1 MMNRNDANKK
11 RMDKMNRALQ
21 MILALWLIATL
32 AGNSAAAGEIKPV
45 RGKLDRHAVD
55 LRQSSVSGLSAGGF
69 MASQF
74 FVAYSGIMS
83 GAGVFAGGPYG
94 CARGSLF
101 KAGGACMSRPALLTP
116 EVMAELAENAKTSS
130 GNNRIDGLENLKSKK
145 IFLFVGSADETV
157 RPAVVDRTYDWYLR
171 MGVLPAQ
178 IYYKKDLIA
187 GHALPTLAYG
197 NPCQK
202 VSGAPWMGACNYDG
216 AGEALQHIY
225 GKLNPARPVASE
237 DGRLI
242 EFEQKEFVEPEP
254 SGPEELSERTGL
266 NEFGYAF
273 IPQSCR
279 DGKACRIHVVFHG
292 CRQVYNRDPEKT
304 GGDKSGTVFG
314 LQMVLHAGYNEWAHV
329 NRMIILY
336 PQAQKTKVNP
346 YGCFDWWGYL
356 DNTKDTYLT
365 KDAPQ
370 MKAVRAMMKAL
381 SGR

>member
-1 MMNRNDANKK
+1 MNRT
-11 RMDKMNRALQ
+11 LQ
-21 MILALWLIATL
+21 MILALWLIVTL
-32 AGNSAAAGEIKPV
+32 AGNSAAAEEIKPV

-55 LRQSSVSGLSAGGF
+55 IGQSSVSGLSAGGF

-83 GAGVFAGGPYG
+83 GVGIFAGGPYG

-101 KAGGACMSRPALLTP
+101 KAIGDCLSRPALLTP
-116 EVMAELAENAKTSS
+116 EVMAELAANARTLSE
-130 GNNRIDGLENLKSKK
+130 NNRIDDLENLKSKK
-145 IFLFVGSADETV
+145 IFLFAGLADQTV
-157 RPAVVDRTYDWYLR
+157 HPAVVDRAYDWYLR

-202 VSGAPWMGACNYDG
+202 ESGAPWMSACNYDG
-216 AGEALQHIY
+216 AGEVLQHIY
-225 GKLNPARPVASE
+225 GKLNPPRPVKPE

-242 EFEQKEFVEPEP
+242 EFEQKKFVEPEP
-254 SGPEELSERTGL
+254 SRPDELSERTGL

-279 DGKACRIHVVFHG
+279 DGETCRIHVMFHG
-292 CRQVYNRDPEKT
+292 CRQVYDRYPERT
-304 GGDKSGTVFG
+304 GGDKSGSVLG

-336 PQAQKTKVNP
+336 PQA
-346 YGCFDWWGYL
+346 GCFDFWGYF
-356 DNTKDTYLT
+356 DDTKDTYLT

-381 SGR
+381 SGH